1 MAQGDCSIC
10 CEPFNLKTRTSTVC
24 NNPACDMQ
32 ICKECIRTY
41 LLGSSNDPHCMNC
54 KTALNQEYLVNNL
67 NRSFCKNE
75 YKDHRTDMLLEREM
89 GKMPESMPAAEKQKH
104 IDSIRDETIKVE
116 NEIRTMTSILNNLRE
131 KRSKYQSDIWRL
143 ETGRVKMAK
152 KKFIMP
158 CSVDDC
164 RGFLSSSYKCEICDM
179 YTCPDCLVCIGE
191 NRTNNDHVC
200 DEKTKENAEF
210 IKSTCKACPGM
221 CGEFIFKIDGCDQMW
236 CTTCHTAFS
245 WRTGEIERGVVHNPH
260 YYAALQNGGGVMPRA
275 PGDVVC
281 GGLPDFYHEIDRP
294 YKKIVRK
301 ILRQKNIF
309 KYFSTHS
316 AAGGEQESDDDD
328 DEVNL
333 DAPAILYDLMNGWND
348 GSDQESWPLEYVKL
362 QTPKLNKYLATCI
375 NIEVIFKEISNIH
388 RIMNHVTIVTIADER
403 TKIEGYR
410 DNESLRVDYLLNKIS
425 KDKLAELVYKGDI
438 RRQKCQEELYVWE
451 LLSNCGIDL
460 FRDIA
465 IKLESFNLENEES
478 MVDSI
483 ISLTE
488 YINEKLLEFKN
499 LIVYCNSEFKKIGIT
514 YGLVV
519 PFLKQGDSSVIDVKD
534 RGVLRLRG
542 STDGIT
548 TIASHHLSNPQIF
561 INMLNYLNQIV
572 NENSTTTKYYA
583 TYNALRMTSH
593 KWKSKDKKKSIEND
607 IFEEGPI
614 FNIRRRVSAHNP
626 HLDHQYIV
634 NLMD

>member
-1 MAQGDCSIC
+1 MTQGDCSIC
-10 CEPFNLKTRTSTVC
+10 CESFNLSTRSSTLC
-24 NNPACDMQ
+24 NNPECNMQ

-54 KTALNQEYLVNNL
+54 KTALNNEYLVNNL

-75 YKDHRTDMLLEREM
+75 YKKHRTDMLLEREM
-89 GKMPESMPAAEKQKH
+89 GKMPESMLAAEKQKQ
-104 IDSIRDETIKVE
+104 IDGIKE
-116 NEIRTMTSILNNLRE
+116 KAIEIDNDIRTLTSILNDLRE
-131 KRSKYQSDIWRL
+131 KRNKCNTDIWRL
-143 ETGRVKMAK
+143 ETGRVKMTK

-158 CSVDDC
+158 CSVDNC

-236 CTTCHTAFS
+236 CTNCHTAFS

-294 YKKIVRK
+294 YKKIVRR
-301 ILRQKNIF
+301 ILRENNIF
-309 KYFSTHS
+309 KYFSVPS
-316 AAGGEQESDDDD
+316 AAEE
-328 DEVNL
+328 EEEAF
-333 DAPAILYDLMNGWND
+333 DAPTLLYDLMNGWND
-348 GSDQESWPLEYVKL
+348 GAGQKSWPLEYAKL
-362 QTPKLNKYLATCI
+362 QTSKLNKYLVACI
-375 NIEVIFKEISNIH
+375 NIEVVYKELSNIH
-388 RIMNHVTIVTIADER
+388 RIMNHITIITVADER

-425 KDKLAELVYKGDI
+425 KDKLAELVYKADI
-438 RRQKCQEELYVWE
+438 KRQKCQEELYVWE

-465 IKLESFNLENEES
+465 IKLESFNLENQES

-483 ISLTE
+483 ISLAQ
-488 YINEKLLEFKN
+488 YINEKLIEFKN
-499 LIVYCNSEFKKIGIT
+499 LIIYCNSEFKKIGIT

-519 PFLKQGDSSVIDVKD
+519 PFLKQDDTSIIDVRD

-548 TIASHHLSNPQIF
+548 TIASQNLSNPQVF
-561 INMLNYLNQIV
+561 INMLNYLNKIV
-572 NENSTTTKYYA
+572 NEHSTSTQYYA
-583 TYNALRMTSH
+583 TYNVIRMTTH
-593 KWKSKDKKKSIEND
+593 KWKSKDKKKSIENN

-614 FNIRRRVSAHNP
+614 FNIRRPVLIS
-626 HLDHQYIV
+626 
-634 NLMD
+634 

>member
-1 MAQGDCSIC
+1 
-10 CEPFNLKTRTSTVC
+10 
-24 NNPACDMQ
+24 
-32 ICKECIRTY
+32 
-41 LLGSSNDPHCMNC
+41 
-54 KTALNQEYLVNNL
+54 
-67 NRSFCKNE
+67 
-75 YKDHRTDMLLEREM
+75 
-89 GKMPESMPAAEKQKH
+89 
-104 IDSIRDETIKVE
+104 
-116 NEIRTMTSILNNLRE
+116 
-131 KRSKYQSDIWRL
+131 
-143 ETGRVKMAK
+143 
-152 KKFIMP
+152 
-158 CSVDDC
+158 
-164 RGFLSSSYKCEICDM
+164 
-179 YTCPDCLVCIGE
+179 
-191 NRTNNDHVC
+191 
-200 DEKTKENAEF
+200 
-210 IKSTCKACPGM
+210 
-221 CGEFIFKIDGCDQMW
+221 
-236 CTTCHTAFS
+236 
-245 WRTGEIERGVVHNPH
+245 
-260 YYAALQNGGGVMPRA
+260 
-275 PGDVVC
+275 
-281 GGLPDFYHEIDRP
+281 
-294 YKKIVRK
+294 
-301 ILRQKNIF
+301 
-309 KYFSTHS
+309 
-316 AAGGEQESDDDD
+316 
-328 DEVNL
+328 
-333 DAPAILYDLMNGWND
+333 
-348 GSDQESWPLEYVKL
+348 
-362 QTPKLNKYLATCI
+362 
-375 NIEVIFKEISNIH
+375 
-388 RIMNHVTIVTIADER
+388 MNHVTIVTIADER

-478 MVDSI
+478 VVDSI

>member
-1 MAQGDCSIC
+1 MAHGDCSIC
-10 CEPFNLKTRTSTVC
+10 CEPFNLKARSSTVC
-24 NNPACDMQ
+24 NNPECGME

-75 YKDHRTDMLLEREM
+75 YKDHRTDMLVEREM
-89 GKMPESMPAAEKQKH
+89 GKMPESMPAAEKQKQ
-104 IDSIRDETIKVE
+104 IDSLREEEIKIE
-116 NEIRTMTSILNNLRE
+116 QEIRAITSMLSQARE
-131 KRSKYQSDIWRL
+131 KKRKCNTDIWRL

-281 GGLPDFYHEIDRP
+281 GGLPDFYHELDRP

-301 ILRQKNIF
+301 ILKRGNID
-309 KYFSTHS
+309 KYFSVLCEH
-316 AAGGEQESDDDD
+316 E
-328 DEVNL
+328 L
-333 DAPAILYDLMNGWND
+333 DVPEILYDLMMEHDPNAEDEPQPERNTVMVN
-348 GSDQESWPLEYVKL
+348 YAKL
-362 QTPKLNKYLATCI
+362 QTPKLNGYLKACI
-375 NIEVIFKEISNIH
+375 NIEIVYKELCNIH
-388 RIMNHVTIVTIADER
+388 RIMNHITVITIADAR
-403 TKIEGYR
+403 TNIEGYR

-425 KDKLAELVYKGDI
+425 KDKLAELVYKSDI
-438 RRQKCQEELYVWE
+438 KRQKCQEELYVWE
-451 LLSNCGIDL
+451 LLSNCAIDL

-465 IKLESFNLENEES
+465 VKLESFNLENEES
-478 MVDSI
+478 LIDSMI
-483 ISLTE
+483 VL
-488 YINEKLLEFKN
+488 INNINDAILEFKK
-499 LIVYCNSEFKKIGIT
+499 LIIYCNSEFKKIGIT
-514 YGLVV
+514 YGLVA
-519 PFLKQGDSSVIDVKD
+519 PFISQHAMSIVDVKD

-548 TIASHHLSNPQIF
+548 TIASHHLSNPQVF
-561 INMLNYLNQIV
+561 INMLSYLNEIV
-572 NENSTTTKYYA
+572 NENNTTELFYS
-583 TYNALRMTSH
+583 TYNVLRLTTH
-593 KWKSKDKKKSIEND
+593 KWKNKDKKKSIEN
-607 IFEEGPI
+607 IPASEGPQ
-614 FNIRRRVSAHNP
+614 FNTRILHHRM
-626 HLDHQYIV
+626 Y
-634 NLMD
+634 